1 MRSLLRRYRELV
13 FVAALLAAPLLV
25 YAVRG
30 RKPAQLNLA
39 DRVLVQ
45 LTAPAEKLIVYAV
58 GGVVDGFQSYV
69 WLRHVRSE
77 NLDLRRKVVRQEQ
90 EVTSSQETKA
100 ENERL
105 RRLLG
110 FRQRLA
116 DVKPIAAEVIAVGAS
131 PQSNTL
137 RISRG
142 ARDGVQRGAPV
153 ISPDGVVGTVAQ
165 LFDGYA
171 DVQLI
176 TSQFAAVAAI
186 NQRTRGRSTVRGTD
200 NVTRAKLEYALRTE
214 EMLEGDMLLSAG
226 GNGMFPKGL
235 RIGRVVD
242 VQKKPY
248 GLFQQAAVLPAVDFA
263 RLDEVL
269 VLPMPPEEPPIP
281 IDTAPSLVA
290 RGARPGDPRAA
301 APTAVTPPAQAAP
314 TATEAIPAAT
324 TQSAATSVVPAV
336 APLTQGTA
344 R

>member
-1 MRSLLRRYRELV
+1 VRSLLRRYRELV

-45 LTAPAEKLIVYAV
+45 LTAPAEKLIVYVA
-58 GGVVDGFQSYV
+58 GGLVDGFQSYV
-69 WLRHVRSE
+69 WLRHVRAD
-77 NLDLRRKVVRQEQ
+77 NLDLRRRVVRQEQ
-90 EVTSSQETKA
+90 EVISSQEVKA

-105 RRLLG
+105 RRLVG
-110 FRQRLA
+110 FRQRLG
-116 DVKPIAAEVIAVGAS
+116 DVKPITAEVIAVGAS

-142 ARDGVQRGAPV
+142 LRDGVQRGAPV

-171 DVQLI
+171 DVQLV
-176 TSQFAAVAAI
+176 TSQFSAVAAI
-186 NQRTRGRSTVRGTD
+186 NQRTRGRSTVRGTG
-200 NVTRAKLEYALRTE
+200 NESRAKLEYALRTE
-214 EMLEGDMLLSAG
+214 EMLEGDMMLSAG
-226 GNGMFPKGL
+226 GAGQFPKGL

-248 GLFQQAAVLPAVDFA
+248 GLFQQAQVLPAVDFA

-269 VLPMPPEEPPIP
+269 VLPMPPEETP
-281 IDTAPSLVA
+281 APVDGPALVA
-290 RGARPGDPRAA
+290 GKTARPADPRATPQGSP
-301 APTAVTPPAQAAP
+301 APQEVVPA
-314 TATEAIPAAT
+314 TATQNA
-324 TQSAATSVVPAV
+324 SVVPAV
-336 APLTQGTA
+336 APLKEGTA
-344 R
+344 P